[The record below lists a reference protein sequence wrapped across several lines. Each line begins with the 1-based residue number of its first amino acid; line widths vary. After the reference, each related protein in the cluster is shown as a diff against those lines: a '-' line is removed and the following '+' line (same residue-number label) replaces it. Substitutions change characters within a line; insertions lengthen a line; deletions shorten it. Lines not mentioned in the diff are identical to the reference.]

1 MKNYNFLWTFG
12 TTYFPAIVL
21 YYMNVKPLMK
31 VVTDTSV
38 IVDGRITQL
47 IKKGELDGA
56 DILIPEGVV
65 AELEH
70 QANEGKES
78 GFNGLD
84 EIVGLQNLHA
94 EGKIR
99 LHFMGNRPS
108 AEEISSGEIDASI
121 RKISEESNAVLCTSD
136 RVQAHVAKA
145 KGLKTY
151 YIRPQHEEKELEILK
166 YFDEGTM
173 SIHLKDGCKIYA
185 KKGKPGNL
193 SIVQV
198 ENKKLN
204 EKEMDAISREII
216 EAAKRD
222 ADSFIEIERKGVTV
236 VQLGSMRVV
245 IARPPFSDRF
255 EITVTRPI
263 IKLFIDDYKLEE
275 EVIHRLSN
283 YHRGILVSGPPGSGK
298 STFSQAVAEYLYDLG
313 AIVKTMESPRDL
325 QVRDE
330 ITQYAPL
337 EKNME
342 LTSDILLLVRPD
354 FVVYDEVRKSE
365 DFIIF
370 ADMRLAGIGLI
381 GVTHANRAIDAIQ
394 RFIGRVELG
403 MIPQIVDTVIHIEG
417 GKIKQ
422 ILEMFF
428 TVKIPS
434 GMEEADL
441 ARPVIIVKDFHT
453 KKDLYEIYT
462 YGEQVVVMP
471 VQEKKKKASVEKLAE
486 RHLYSVIE
494 RYVDGVIDVEIN
506 GNSAI
511 VHVEERNIPHIIGKG
526 GKTISKIEA
535 EAGLKIHV
543 QPLSSGGEITPS
555 IIKRKKDI
563 VLKAGKAYV
572 GREAHI
578 VINGSI
584 IFSGCLSQQGDVR
597 LSRNSGQG
605 RKIIE
610 AIASNKKVVVKIA

>member
-1 MKNYNFLWTFG
+1 MK
-12 TTYFPAIVL
+12 I
-21 YYMNVKPLMK
+21 
-31 VVTDTSV
+31 VTDTSV
-38 IVDGRITQL
+38 IVDGRVTQL
-47 IKKGELDGA
+47 VEAGELKDA
-56 DILIPEGVV
+56 DILIPEAVI

-78 GFNGLD
+78 GFNGLN
-84 EIVGLQNLHA
+84 EIVELQHLHK

-99 LHFMGNRPS
+99 LHFVGGRPS
-108 AEEISSGEIDASI
+108 AEEIFTGEIDATI
-121 RKISEESNAVLCTSD
+121 RKISEESNAILCTSD

-145 KGLKTY
+145 KGLKIY
-151 YIRPQHEEKELEILK
+151 YIRPQHEEKELAILR
-166 YFDEGTM
+166 YFDKETM
-173 SIHLKDGCKIYA
+173 SIHLKDGCKPYA
-185 KKGKPGNL
+185 KKGKPGNVK
-193 SIVQV
+193 IVQI

-204 EKEMDAISREII
+204 EKEMNEISREII

-263 IKLFIDDYKLEE
+263 IKLSLDDYKLDE
-275 EVIHRLSN
+275 EVINRLSN

-298 STFSQAVAEYLYDLG
+298 STFAQAVAEYLYDLG

-325 QVRDE
+325 QVREE

-365 DFIIF
+365 DFVIF
-370 ADMRLAGIGLI
+370 ADMRLAGVGLI
-381 GVTHANRAIDAIQ
+381 GVTHANRAIDAVQ
-394 RFIGRVELG
+394 RLIGRVELG
-403 MIPQIVDTVIHIEG
+403 MIPQVVDTVIHIEE

-422 ILEMFF
+422 ILEMSF

-441 ARPVIIVKDFHT
+441 ARPVIIVKDFST
-453 KKDLYEIYT
+453 KKELYEIYT

-471 VQEKKKKASVEKLAE
+471 IQERKKGSVEKLAE
-486 RHLYSVIE
+486 KHLSSIIE
-494 RYVDGVIDVEIN
+494 RYVDGTVDVKIN
-506 GNSAI
+506 GNAA
-511 VHVEERNIPHIIGKG
+511 VVYVEERNIPHIIGKS
-526 GKTISKIEA
+526 GKTISRIEE

-543 QPLSSGGEITPS
+543 QPISSSGEIIPS
-555 IIKRKKDI
+555 IIKRKKHI
-563 VLKAGKAYV
+563 VLKAGKMNAGKEV
-572 GREAHI
+572 QVTIDGE
-578 VINGSI
+578 I
-584 IFSGCLSQQGDVR
+584 IFSGNLSQQGDIKI
-597 LSRNSGQG
+597 SRNSAKG
-605 RKIIE
+605 KKLIE
-610 AIASNKKVVVKIA
+610 AIASNKKVLMRL